1 MLSFPSSLHLLI
13 LLILLISLPGRL
25 RRKGASKELLW
36 LWQIPLL
43 TKARWDEK
51 QILDSGLAESIFPEF
66 SKAHGSISS
75 VRNSSIFP
83 AIVIHSPRISIDS
96 HELILLSSVSFISL
110 STDSSNLEMSD
121 MLPDTLMFLASIFSE
136 VIASFLPTVN
146 PSSRTDPF
154 SAVMISKCCCTFI
167 LPASDLFCTNISS
180 TSILTA
186 PQHSRW
192 PLSWKSLL
200 TVILTGCIDSPSCA
214 IHFIRPVTLMEIAS
228 RIAHSISDS
237 TNAIGHR
244 RNTSALLRMPWILNL
259 TSSIDSSMH
268 IALKQTISLEPLNWR
283 FRILALLS
291 SFAERID
298 RVSAFM
304 WSLTWMTEVLIAF
317 SFCWNLTT
325 SFPNCDCLFNWRW
338 SAMLKRHAGW
348 WFVSLL
354 RTTVSSTSWPID
366 KEQLYEFL
374 NLFYISAGI

>member
-186 PQHSRW
+186 PQHSR
-192 PLSWKSLL
+192 
-200 TVILTGCIDSPSCA
+200 
-214 IHFIRPVTLMEIAS
+214 
-228 RIAHSISDS
+228 
-237 TNAIGHR
+237 
-244 RNTSALLRMPWILNL
+244 
-259 TSSIDSSMH
+259 
-268 IALKQTISLEPLNWR
+268 
-283 FRILALLS
+283 
-291 SFAERID
+291 
-298 RVSAFM
+298 
-304 WSLTWMTEVLIAF
+304 
-317 SFCWNLTT
+317 
-325 SFPNCDCLFNWRW
+325 
-338 SAMLKRHAGW
+338 
-348 WFVSLL
+348 
-354 RTTVSSTSWPID
+354 
-366 KEQLYEFL
+366 
-374 NLFYISAGI
+374 